1 MKLFI
6 SADIEGTCGIVHW
19 DETEYGKNGYEY
31 YRRQMTKEVA
41 AACSG
46 AMQAGAED
54 ILVKDAH
61 DSARNLLPDE
71 LPECARMFRGWARH
85 PYCMMYGLDGAF
97 DGVFL
102 TGYHSPAGT
111 NANPLSHT
119 MDTRIQELTING
131 EIASEALINSL
142 TASYLRVPVLLLTGD
157 KGLCDWM
164 EQRAPWVETVATNEG
179 TGDGA
184 LSLHPNLAVRLI
196 REAAERAAAKASE
209 ARLFPM
215 PERFSIEVRYI
226 KHSAAH
232 SAGFYPGAVQTGAKS
247 VAFET
252 ADWWEALRFFHFVL

>member
-41 AACSG
+41 AACAGACGSG
-46 AMQAGAED
+46 AEE

-71 LPECARMFRGWARH
+71 LPECAKIFRGWAKH
-85 PYCMMYGLDGAF
+85 PYCMMYGLDGTF

-111 NANPLSHT
+111 DSNPLSHT
-119 MDTRIQELTING
+119 MDTRIQRITING
-131 EIASEALINSL
+131 EIASEAMINSL
-142 TASYLRVPVLLLTGD
+142 TATYLGVPVLLLTGD

-164 EQRAPWVETVATNEG
+164 RTKAPGVETVATNEG
-179 TGDGA
+179 VGDGA

-196 REAAERAAAKASE
+196 REAAERAVSKASGM
-209 ARLFPM
+209 RLFPT
-215 PERFSIEVRYI
+215 PERFSIEVSYI
-226 KHSAAH
+226 KHFAAFG
-232 SAGFYPGAVQTGAKS
+232 AGFYPGAVQTDAKS